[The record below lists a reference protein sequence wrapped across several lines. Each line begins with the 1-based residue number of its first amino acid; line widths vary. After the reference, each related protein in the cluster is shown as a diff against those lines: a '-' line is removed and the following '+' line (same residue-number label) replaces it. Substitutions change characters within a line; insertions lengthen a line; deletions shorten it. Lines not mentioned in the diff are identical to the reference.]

1 MKAWLNLL
9 NGRPSRTM
17 VSRLCARSP
26 TIRFGLAAVLF
37 LVALVIPLSFYPLG
51 TSFPFLTFYPAVALS
66 ALFFGF
72 GPGVM
77 ATLLGAAGALILLPA
92 PLEGQAG
99 QILPV
104 LIFVLAG
111 FIVSGLAF
119 SARRQAIELVAA
131 EQRFHDVAESS
142 ADWFWETDREGRFTY
157 VSDNYASLVGAEPS
171 ALLGVVPKS
180 LAEAIAAVDR
190 KSPQNSLRDCLF
202 AVGDSGQEF
211 VLNGVPFRDTDGAFA
226 GYRGTARRVTP
237 LVHVEIE
244 QQRLTRALRL
254 LTEGVSAVVHA
265 RDEAE
270 LLRDICQRIVSTGG
284 YPLAWIGF
292 ARPDEQSTL
301 VPVAS
306 CGDEDG
312 YLDSVRISWAAG
324 SPYSKGPAGQAVL
337 TGAPCVVDDFMASP
351 DFDIWR
357 DAISRSGYR
366 SAVGLPLSFGGL
378 VIGVLLIYARTPRA
392 FSCED
397 VALLGELARN
407 LSFGLQS
414 LHAKQD
420 LDLHRRNL
428 EQLVAERTE
437 QISNLNRQLAERA
450 DEAEAANRAKS
461 DFLATMSHEI
471 RTPINAVVGLT
482 ELLTET
488 TLSRRQWDCVNKIQL
503 LAESLRALIDDI
515 LDFSKIEA
523 GALTIEQAPFSLNKI
538 LRALAAIVSI
548 GVRGKPI
555 EIIFDVPHDIPDML
569 VGDSLRLQQI
579 LLNLTNNAV
588 KFTNAGEIVIAIR
601 QSASKADETGVTLN
615 FSVRDTGIGIPAD
628 KLEHIFD
635 VFTQAD
641 SSISRTHG
649 GSGLGLAICARL
661 AELMGG
667 VVEVESTPGQG
678 SEFRLSLALRK
689 EESSAQVSEEQAAG
703 EMSLLIV
710 DDHPLVRANLL
721 QACDGFGWQAKAVDS
736 GPAALEELARSAA
749 EGRDY
754 DILLLDWRMPDMD
767 GLQML
772 REARRTPGIGLPL
785 VVLMASA
792 SEVAEAIAAGDDEY
806 LDGVLAKPIWP
817 ASLQEAVRNAWSGE
831 FPELQTSPV
840 RHDRRLAGLRLLVAE
855 DNDINRELIEGI
867 LVRAGAEVVLAVNG
881 QAAVEALKAEP
892 HFDGVLMDVQMP
904 VMDGFAATRVI
915 REELGLRDLPIV
927 AVTAHAG
934 AADLERSRSAGM
946 NGLVLKPL
954 QVDDL
959 LDFIAGDG
967 RMRDLRS
974 TGKNAENA
982 YPLLDL
988 PGLEPNALDRF
999 GGDAAYYGEILRQFA
1014 SRHGGEAAEVKT
1026 LFERGDF
1033 AGATRMVH
1041 QLGGVAAFLRATELP
1056 VLTTR
1061 IEKILAGPAPRSAAP
1076 LLTELADAMETL
1088 LTSIARFDS
1097 ENAGGM

>member
-9 NGRPSRTM
+9 SGRPSRTM

-26 TIRFGLAAVLF
+26 TVRFGLAAALF
-37 LVALVIPLSFYPLG
+37 LVAFVIPLSLYPLG
-51 TSFPFLTFYPAVALS
+51 ANFPFLTFYPAVALA

-77 ATLLGAAGALILLPA
+77 ATLLGAAGALILLPPSMDGQFGQVL
-92 PLEGQAG
+92 PL
-99 QILPV
+99 
-104 LIFVLAG
+104 LIFVMAG
-111 FIVSGLAF
+111 LLVSGLAF
-119 SARRQAIELVAA
+119 SARRQAVKLMAA
-131 EQRFHDVAESS
+131 EQRFSDVAASS
-142 ADWFWETDREGRFTY
+142 ADWFWETDREGRLTY
-157 VSDNYASLVGAEPS
+157 VSDNYASLTGNDPA
-171 ALLGVVPKS
+171 ALLGRIPES
-180 LAEAIAAVDR
+180 LGEAITAVDR
-190 KSPQNSLRDCLF
+190 KNPPNSLRDCLF
-202 AVGDSGQEF
+202 AVDGSGQEF
-211 VLNGVPFRDTDGAFA
+211 VLNGVPYGDVGGAFA

-237 LVHVEIE
+237 IGHAEVE

-254 LTEGVSAVVHA
+254 LTEGVSVVVHA
-265 RDEAE
+265 RDEAG
-270 LLRDICQRIVSTGG
+270 LLRDICEKVVSTGG

-301 VPVAS
+301 VPAAS
-306 CGDEDG
+306 YGDENG
-312 YLDSVRISWAAG
+312 YLDGLRLSWAAD
-324 SPYSKGPAGQAVL
+324 SPYSRGPAGQAVL
-337 TGAPCVVDDFMASP
+337 TGSPCVVDDFMASP
-351 DFDIWR
+351 DFEPWR
-357 DAISRSGYR
+357 AALSRCGYR
-366 SAVGLPLSFGGL
+366 SAVGLPLTFGGL
-378 VIGVLLIYARTPRA
+378 VVGVLVIYAWTPRA
-392 FSCED
+392 FPKEE

-414 LHAKQD
+414 LHARQD
-420 LDLHRRNL
+420 LDLHRRDL
-428 EQLVAERTE
+428 EQLVAERTAE
-437 QISNLNRQLAERA
+437 ISKLNRQLAERA
-450 DEAEAANRAKS
+450 EEAEAANRAKS

-482 ELLTET
+482 ELLAET

-503 LAESLRALIDDI
+503 SAESLRALIDDI

-523 GALTIEQAPFSLNKI
+523 GALSIEQAPFSLNKI

-555 EIIFDVPHDIPDML
+555 EIVFDIPHDIPDML
-569 VGDSLRLQQI
+569 LGDSLRLQQI

-588 KFTNAGEIVIAIR
+588 KFTRSGDIVIAVR
-601 QSASKADETGVTLN
+601 QVAGDDSDVTLE
-615 FSVRDTGIGIPAD
+615 FAVRDTGIGIPAD
-628 KLEHIFD
+628 KLDQIFD

-649 GSGLGLAICARL
+649 GSGLGLAICTRL
-661 AELMGG
+661 AGLMGG
-667 VVEVESTPGQG
+667 RISVESEPGRG
-678 SEFRLSLALRK
+678 SEFRLHLALPRAPAA
-689 EESSAQVSEEQAAG
+689 EAAMPESQPG
-703 EMSLLIV
+703 ELSLLIV
-710 DDHPLVRANLL
+710 DDHPVVRANLL
-721 QACDGFGWQAKAVDS
+721 RSSAEFGWQARAVDS
-736 GPAALEELARSAA
+736 GPAALAELALSTA

-754 DILLLDWRMPDMD
+754 DMMLLDWRMPGMD

-792 SEVAEAIAAGDDEY
+792 SEIAEAIAASDDDY

-817 ASLQEAVRNAWSGE
+817 ASLHEAVRNAWSGE
-831 FPELQTSPV
+831 FPEVQPLPV
-840 RHDRRLAGLRLLVAE
+840 RNDRRLAGLRLLVAE

-881 QAAVEALKAEP
+881 QAAIEALREEA

-934 AADLERSRSAGM
+934 AADVERSRAAGM

-959 LDFIAGDG
+959 LDFIACDG
-967 RMRDLRS
+967 RLRDLRS

-1014 SRHGGEAAEVKT
+1014 SRHGGEAGEVKA
-1026 LFERGDF
+1026 LFERGDYS
-1033 AGATRMVH
+1033 GAARLVH
-1041 QLGGVAAFLRATELP
+1041 QLGGVAAFLRATDLP
-1056 VLTTR
+1056 VLTAR
-1061 IEKILAGPAPRSAAP
+1061 IEKVLAGPVPLSAAP
-1076 LLTELADAMETL
+1076 LIVELAEAMATL
-1088 LTSIARFDS
+1088 LAAIDRFEGECS
-1097 ENAGGM
+1097 GGV